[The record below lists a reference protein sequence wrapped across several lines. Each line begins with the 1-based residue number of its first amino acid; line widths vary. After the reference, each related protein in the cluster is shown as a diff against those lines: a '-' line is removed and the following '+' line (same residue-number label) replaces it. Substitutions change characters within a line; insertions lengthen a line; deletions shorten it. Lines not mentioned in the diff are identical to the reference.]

1 MKIDGNLC
9 FVYRKV
15 SVFIITWER
24 RRHRNRSETTHNSI
38 FFERLNWLW
47 IAVYKMFELPDVCR
61 RYGLG
66 NIILV
71 IRTTHLHLK
80 LTKRWKTLHTTPW
93 CMNMCSHAS
102 YMLQRAHFISK
113 QFPNTEQHKINQF
126 FVFSQAKTTT
136 AQMCVHRIF
145 QVCHP
150 RIYSEICASY
160 LVLWIWSYTH
170 YLTVCCVEPIW
181 RWFIFSIP
189 IRINDFRFTKKCECA
204 RVRVRTHIDH
214 SERGERYR
222 RETTKIIFELNKI
235 EKIARHRHI
244 ELAQVTV
251 QNQTKHSQPAAL
263 NCKYTF
269 PSRASCAQSNRS
281 HNRTHFSFSFVCL
294 FSRSSKVYC
303 SP

>member
-1 MKIDGNLC
+1 MSLFEREQFMC
-9 FVYRKV
+9 FVWWRSMAIYV
-15 SVFIITWER
+15 SFIVRFPCSSSHWER

-204 RVRVRTHIDH
+204 R
-214 SERGERYR
+214 
-222 RETTKIIFELNKI
+222 
-235 EKIARHRHI
+235 
-244 ELAQVTV
+244 
-251 QNQTKHSQPAAL
+251 P
-263 NCKYTF
+263 
-269 PSRASCAQSNRS
+269 RS
-281 HNRTHFSFSFVCL
+281 HSHRPQWK
-294 FSRSSKVYC
+294 RRKISKRNYENNFWIE
-303 SP
+303 